1 LPDFYRNPRLR
12 IILLLSLSSIPLLI
26 HLYTNAFAGYGYFR
40 DELYYIACS
49 NRLDIGYVDQP
60 PFSVMILYLNRMLFG
75 DSLFALR
82 WIPAFNSAITVFII
96 CLMTIKLGGKTF
108 AIILS
113 SAAVI
118 FAPVYLAMNT
128 YYSMNSFDIFLWAL
142 AFYIIILI
150 INESKLSYWIFLG
163 IVIGLGLLNK
173 IGFLWLGAGLFIGL
187 LFSDKRKELLTFKPY
202 LSALI
207 ALVIFTPYI
216 VWNFQNDFAHIEFI
230 RNATSEKYSGLGFTN
245 FIIGQ
250 LLNMNPVSL
259 VIWLSGIYY
268 LFFNND
274 GKKFRILAII
284 YITTFLILIINGHSK
299 AEYLSPAYTSL
310 FAAGSVFIEKKTFV
324 RLWWIRYAVII
335 PLVVIGLLIA
345 PLALP
350 ILPVEAYIQYSE
362 SMGVSPSTSE
372 NKELSQL
379 PQFYA
384 DMHGWDEMAKN
395 VSTVYQFLPRE
406 DRLRTIIFG
415 QNYGEASAMEFYRD
429 KYPIPRTISSHNSYW
444 LWGYGNN
451 ENPIVIIIGGDKE
464 DHLKAFES
472 VEEKLIHTAEYSM
485 PYENNIPIFIARNLK
500 EPIPELWKKIKNYN

>member
-1 LPDFYRNPRLR
+1 MPDFYRNPRLR

-207 ALVIFTPYI
+207 ALAIFTPYI